1 MMKMVNFNYA
11 DSILILVLGAMLL
24 LSISTIS
31 LASEGPQRDI
41 TELSQMA
48 TEQMADELSLTDEQ
62 LKQAESINLKFFE
75 RLQSMRQDGKSKR
88 IARLRELK
96 QVTRERDDAMQEI
109 LSEQQY
115 AAYKQMTAERRSELR
130 ELIKAQRQV
139 Q

>member
-1 MMKMVNFNYA
+1 MC
-11 DSILILVLGAMLL
+11 I
-24 LSISTIS
+24 
-31 LASEGPQRDI
+31 RDR
-41 TELSQMA
+41 
-48 TEQMADELSLTDEQ
+48 

>member
-1 MMKMVNFNYA
+1 MKMVNFNYA